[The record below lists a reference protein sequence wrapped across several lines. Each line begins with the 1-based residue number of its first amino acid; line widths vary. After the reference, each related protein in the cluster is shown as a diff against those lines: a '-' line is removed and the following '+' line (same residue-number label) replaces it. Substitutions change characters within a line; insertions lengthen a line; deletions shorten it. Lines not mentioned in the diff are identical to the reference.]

1 MGSFGD
7 LEKIAN
13 LSKPGIGKKTLETL
27 KTWSYNNGF
36 NVKEALFN
44 ARRFPVPGMSNTLRM
59 RLYDFI
65 GTLLDLGNEIREMT
79 VHEKL
84 ARLKE
89 KAKISTIIKK
99 NQKAGDAI
107 EKVFDMAERYGTGN
121 TEDFLMIA
129 LRADNDVYAHRS
141 EKVSLMTMHAAKGL
155 EFPVVFIAGCEKDF
169 IPFKHERDEYTDIN
183 EERRLFYVAM
193 TRAQEELYLTCAK
206 RRRIY
211 GKQMVRELSPFVLD
225 IEKQL
230 RRHEISTK
238 KKKDTRKQLPL
249 F

>member
-1 MGSFGD
+1 
-7 LEKIAN
+7 
-13 LSKPGIGKKTLETL
+13 
-27 KTWSYNNGF
+27 
-36 NVKEALFN
+36 
-44 ARRFPVPGMSNTLRM
+44 GMSNTLRM

-99 NQKAGDAI
+99 NQKAGDAL

-129 LRADNDVYAHRS
+129 LRTDNDVYAHRS

-169 IPFKHERDEYTDIN
+169 IPFKHERDGYTDIN

-193 TRAQEELYLTCAK
+193 TRAKEELYLTCAK

-238 KKKDTRKQLPL
+238 KKKKKDTRKQLPL